1 MPPVETDLFTPEGSM
16 STSLRLFD
24 IVDEGESGLSGQGGR
39 LSGRELGLLAGAL
52 NYHSL
57 VHPGR
62 EFKVVVLRA
71 PDGEFPRLTDQSCHR
86 LEWRAD
92 RTAICALSVRS
103 NLKAV
108 VSHEAGVLPL
118 VIDLGGEGSEGGT
131 SYYDRAGLKGKVFKR
146 VRFGAPV
153 IFDALRQGLTDVYER
168 HLIPKRRDQRMAAP
182 QVSAPALRS
191 HNEQPLRRP
200 AIIFGLHWLEM
211 GGAERWA
218 LESIAL
224 AKGAGFLPIVLTDKD
239 SSHPWIDRPELH
251 GALVLPMTFPLPQ
264 GEEADLLLALLSE
277 FSVRGIH
284 VHHNNWL
291 YHRLPW
297 LKAFDASIQVV
308 DTLHILEW
316 RTGGFV
322 EVSVKLSNVID
333 IHHVISPQLRD
344 YLALVRDVPKS
355 RVALAPLYG
364 LSDQFVPILAPQLL
378 QVAKPF
384 TVAFVGR
391 LSQQKRPY
399 LFLRYAAELKKTAE
413 RDVKFIVHGDGAL
426 LEETQRLVQHYGLAG
441 SVEMRHPPQPVS
453 DTLAE
458 ADLLV
463 VSSDNEGLTLTTFE
477 ATAMNVAVL
486 STDVGSQASLVAG
499 QALLPRQPF
508 AFIKEAVA
516 RTLAVMSSEA
526 LRMQIVAEQQE
537 KIIALKQ
544 SPDARGWTKALYEGW
559 KA

>member
-1 MPPVETDLFTPEGSM
+1 MEAVKMDSVIPEGPM
-16 STSLRLFD
+16 TRAQKLFD
-24 IVDEGESGLSGQGGR
+24 VIDDGQSGLTGHGGR
-39 LSGRELGLLAGAL
+39 LNERELGLLAGAL

-71 PDGEFPRLTDQSCHR
+71 PEGEFPSLTDEACHR
-86 LEWRAD
+86 LEWKSGRS
-92 RTAICALSVRS
+92 AICSLSVRS
-103 NLKAV
+103 TVKA
-108 VSHEAGVLPL
+108 EAARPQGVLPL

-153 IFDALRQGLTDVYER
+153 VFDALRQGLTDVYEK
-168 HLIPKRRDQRMAAP
+168 HIVPKRRHPRIVAP
-182 QVSAPALRS
+182 TETSSAVGSRGPGRPA
-191 HNEQPLRRP
+191 

-224 AKGAGFLPIVLTDKD
+224 AKEAGFTPIVLTDKD
-239 SSHPWIDRPELH
+239 SSHPWIVQPELD
-251 GALVLPMTFPLPQ
+251 GAVVLPLSFPLLP
-264 GEEADLLLALLSE
+264 GEEADLLLTLLSE
-277 FSVRGIH
+277 FAVHGIH

-291 YHRLPW
+291 YHRLAW
-297 LKAFDASIQVV
+297 FKAVDPSIQIA

-322 EVSVKLSNVID
+322 EVSVKLSNTVD
-333 IHHVISPQLRD
+333 VHHVISPQLRD
-344 YLALVRDVPKS
+344 YLTLLRDVPKS

-364 LSDQFVPILAPQLL
+364 LSDELVSDIAPH
-378 QVAKPF
+378 AKETNRPF

-399 LFLRYAAELKKTAE
+399 LFLRYAAALKRAAPS
-413 RDVKFIVHGDGAL
+413 DVKFIVHGDGAL
-426 LEETQRLVQHYGLAG
+426 SEETQKLVNHYGLAG
-441 SVEMRHPPQPVS
+441 NVELRRPPQPVT

-486 STDVGSQASLVAG
+486 STDVGSQASLVASR
-499 QALLPRQPF
+499 ALLPRQPF
-508 AFIKEAVA
+508 AFISEAVKV
-516 RTLAVMSSEA
+516 TQDIMSSED
-526 LRMQIVAEQQE
+526 LRMDIIAEQQE
-537 KIIALKQ
+537 KIKALKQ
-544 SPDARGWTKALYEGW
+544 FPDARGWTRELYEGW